1 MSWDPAEEKISVD
14 LKAELRELC
23 AKMIDILSKA
33 KENGKISENEYVE
46 YTRLKKKLLD

>member
-1 MSWDPAEEKISVD
+1 MSWDLAEGKILAD
-14 LKAELRELC
+14 LKAELKELC

-46 YTRLKKKLLD
+46 YARLKKKMLD